1 MSNNPLLNA
10 VSAETGLTQ
19 EQLKPGN
26 PLISAVQRE
35 SGTYLNPGKGRQYGF
50 DGLDIAAGTVR
61 LTNTYTDPLESY
73 TSYGVARNAFID
85 WNDTRAQNQT
95 WGEQLGYGL
104 TKAGI
109 TAVGALAENTVGVV
123 GGLLNLAFGENHSYY
138 DNPVGRTIDDV
149 NNWARVNMPNYYTKQ
164 EEKAGL
170 VEGLGTMNFW
180 ADKFAN
186 GVGYTVG
193 SMATMWLGVG
203 EGAMLAKMANA
214 GRMGKIAQ
222 ATDKALDVTQDAAKF
237 GSKQFQA
244 YNAAKVVNAPYAPNF
259 AAGIDDGLTAMARR
273 ANIKTAAKHLSVG
286 LHMSLAEASVEARET
301 KNRFI
306 EEQKAKWEEENPGQE
321 MPADVEEGIVASGAA
336 AGNLTFS
343 INLPILATT
352 NMIMFGKMLQTGKP
366 ASESLT
372 YGIKKVDGKWI
383 EAIPEKGMARAFA
396 KANRLFGAPIKNSA
410 TEAFQEGA
418 QFTASEL
425 SRDYYSDKFADGVG
439 DMAESFSKALAN
451 TVGTKEGLESMLIG
465 ALVGGGTGMLGRLAG
480 ADKKFA
486 QEKTANTKKA
496 LDILNSG
503 SFAKVLENM
512 ENTENNLSL
521 VKDMNEAVQKG
532 EFTEAEKIRR
542 RIISNT
548 ANHYRKSGALDY
560 AMEQIDDLKQLDE
573 TEFKKRWGYD
583 VNKTLKEQTGM
594 EQAELIDDVKS
605 KMNRSIKRQEQVES
619 IIRAQQ
625 PSKAI
630 FSRILDSFETKEIRE
645 SKALES
651 SLRNMYAN
659 QLLYRLEN
667 VDSIDDLIKDKYQ
680 ELLEKAPALAQVPEE
695 DFDYMVKTGQIEIS
709 KDGNVTVKSTV
720 TGKKTDKLN
729 EKLKDILANKFAL
742 NPEDSKDFEKTID
755 GLGRLIMER
764 QAAIQSYNGL
774 RNNPEDLALL
784 VEAEVEKR
792 KLNDTYKKAQQAKST
807 IENAQS
813 TEELDLALPTGIS
826 AEDLALAKIRR
837 RELEEQEDILARG
850 YEKLTDDEFN
860 AIDEDK
866 LSPAEEVAYRRVKR
880 QKDIRDAANSKNIQ
894 IESPSPVSTDISY
907 DEVLSDIEARTF
919 GEIMISPDG
928 SAFIING
935 KSYYNLEDNL
945 LDAIVRDSDG
955 NIQGVRLT
963 DMSTGNVITWRFENV
978 SESSNPEVVEKENA
992 IIDSLSYVILLQASS
1007 IRADQTMSPA
1017 EAREELEPRVQAALE
1032 DAAVRE
1038 KFEENTEATQTEEE
1052 LAKNN
1057 LSKTAG
1063 LTDDQLRVQVETL
1076 KADLEEMNELLE
1088 LERQIAMEAGFTKKE
1103 FDADPQI
1110 KELREIKKRIS
1121 QLLNTKIKTLRS
1133 RKEAKKRNVLP
1144 DTDVNTENVVDETL
1158 SESEEDLILAGLE
1171 EEIKNLENELAPL
1184 TEVAKAY
1191 KDIID
1196 GKYGE
1201 NQDVAGA
1208 VVALKDTNK
1217 KIGVVKA
1224 KITKRRNKINEVNEK
1239 RQLEE
1244 LRQNRDAAERA
1255 GQPTEGQDPETK
1267 DINPGTATQEQGLA
1281 PISVDALELINQQLG
1296 MAAEVVREQEQKNI
1310 QNNIPVTE
1318 IAPQATSVVPTVETT
1333 IPVVRTAGES
1343 DVRLAKGEF
1352 LTNEEHHVV
1361 LNEDFMP
1368 MPNDLTQTVDGLPI
1382 IVDPGILGLPEFAA
1396 AGTTITFEVR
1406 EDTKWWT
1413 GQSPTLPEDKHWETV
1428 PIYATA
1434 INPTTGEK
1442 VYIALLQSANPAL
1455 APGEQGLD
1463 RRDIYNLYKQG
1474 LTPTATVITKRYN
1487 SSNFS
1492 NARTTGGQPVFSP
1505 FRPDGGVPTVM
1516 YVGIQK
1522 GTGKVLRL
1530 ATPGDTLIPGIES
1543 VNFDLSKLT
1552 PGQVVFPVRDP
1563 NGNPTMVVGNTRN
1576 VTPEVVTTVVDSI
1589 VKAEIPTASTLET
1602 LVGVNQLIS
1611 EQESGQYDMPSQAN
1625 EDVIDLKQAEGN
1637 NFMLVE
1643 TLLNGTQLVTFF
1655 SQTANAFVRLNMT
1668 ELKAGLSGG
1677 NPRFSFIEIGLNE
1690 KGYPAILPIPNDSV
1704 NRDDISSRLGEDFK
1718 QAMLNKKMQ
1727 VSQALLT
1734 ANEAFTSPIDN
1745 KTYPSYYDFLT
1756 SDTSLST
1763 AREEGVGSNAILTA
1777 DVITNN
1783 HGSVFYDVGLKVSN
1797 LSTVEKPTQVEEDLQ
1812 AKQVAI
1818 SFDEDYKSA
1827 LATIEPEAPVS
1838 DIERRRQLALKNIW
1852 GINKINRRTGES
1864 SITFNTRGAKDGIV
1878 FEQVST
1884 ENEMIDQIN
1893 AIYDALEEEAA
1904 TQVAPE
1910 ETVMEITG
1918 PQSTTDTY
1926 DILGQAPAPTAKPT
1940 QAAAATTNDLL
1951 SYVLSRPQS
1960 SVDAEAEAEQRAAEE
1975 ALRNPDLAE
1984 MVRRECNS

>member
-1 MSNNPLLNA
+1 
-10 VSAETGLTQ
+10 
-19 EQLKPGN
+19 
-26 PLISAVQRE
+26 
-35 SGTYLNPGKGRQYGF
+35 
-50 DGLDIAAGTVR
+50 
-61 LTNTYTDPLESY
+61 
-73 TSYGVARNAFID
+73 
-85 WNDTRAQNQT
+85 
-95 WGEQLGYGL
+95 
-104 TKAGI
+104 
-109 TAVGALAENTVGVV
+109 
-123 GGLLNLAFGENHSYY
+123 
-138 DNPVGRTIDDV
+138 
-149 NNWARVNMPNYYTKQ
+149 
-164 EEKAGL
+164 
-170 VEGLGTMNFW
+170 
-180 ADKFAN
+180 
-186 GVGYTVG
+186 
-193 SMATMWLGVG
+193 
-203 EGAMLAKMANA
+203 
-214 GRMGKIAQ
+214 
-222 ATDKALDVTQDAAKF
+222 
-237 GSKQFQA
+237 
-244 YNAAKVVNAPYAPNF
+244 
-259 AAGIDDGLTAMARR
+259 
-273 ANIKTAAKHLSVG
+273 
-286 LHMSLAEASVEARET
+286 
-301 KNRFI
+301 
-306 EEQKAKWEEENPGQE
+306 
-321 MPADVEEGIVASGAA
+321 
-336 AGNLTFS
+336 
-343 INLPILATT
+343 
-352 NMIMFGKMLQTGKP
+352 
-366 ASESLT
+366 
-372 YGIKKVDGKWI
+372 
-383 EAIPEKGMARAFA
+383 
-396 KANRLFGAPIKNSA
+396 
-410 TEAFQEGA
+410 
-418 QFTASEL
+418 
-425 SRDYYSDKFADGVG
+425 
-439 DMAESFSKALAN
+439 
-451 TVGTKEGLESMLIG
+451 
-465 ALVGGGTGMLGRLAG
+465 
-480 ADKKFA
+480 
-486 QEKTANTKKA
+486 
-496 LDILNSG
+496 
-503 SFAKVLENM
+503 M
-512 ENTENNLSL
+512 ENTERNLAL
-521 VKDMNEAVQKG
+521 VKDMDEAVQKG

-583 VNKTLKEQTGM
+583 ANKTLKEQTGM
-594 EQAELIDDVKS
+594 EQAELVDDVKS

-619 IIRAQQ
+619 IIRSQQ

-630 FSRILDSFETKEIRE
+630 FAKILDSFETKEIRE

-695 DFDYMVKTGQIEIS
+695 DFDYMVKTGQIEVS
-709 KDGNVTVKSTV
+709 KDGKVTVKPTV

-729 EKLKDILANKFAL
+729 EKLNDILANKFAL
-742 NPEDSKDFEKTID
+742 NPEDAVDFNKTID
-755 GLGRLIMER
+755 GLGLLMMER

-792 KLNDTYKKAQQAKST
+792 KLNDTYKKAQQAKSAIT
-807 IENAQS
+807 NAQS
-813 TEELDLALPTGIS
+813 TEELDLALPMGIP

-837 RELEEQEDILARG
+837 RELEEQEDIIARG

-860 AIDEDK
+860 AIDEDT

-894 IESPSPVSTDISY
+894 IESPSPVSTDVSY

-935 KSYYNLEDNL
+935 KSYYNLEDNPVS
-945 LDAIVRDSDG
+945 AIIKDEEG
-955 NIQGVRLT
+955 ITTGIRLT
-963 DMSTGNVITWRFENV
+963 DMSTGNVITWRLENV

-992 IIDSLSYVILLQASS
+992 IIDSLEYVILLQASS
-1007 IRADQTMSPA
+1007 IRADQTTSPA

-1144 DTDVNTENVVDETL
+1144 DTDINTENVVEETL

-1184 TEVAKAY
+1184 TEVATAY

-1208 VVALKDTNK
+1208 AVALKDTNK

-1255 GQPTEGQDPETK
+1255 GESTEGQEPEAK

-1296 MAAEVVREQEQKNI
+1296 MAAEVAREQEIKNEQTNTPI
-1310 QNNIPVTE
+1310 NEVGQQLQTNITTTVT
-1318 IAPQATSVVPTVETT
+1318 TT
-1333 IPVVRTAGES
+1333 DPVVRNVGEL
-1343 DVRLAKGEF
+1343 DVRLAKGEA
-1352 LTNEEHHVV
+1352 LTKDNKIVV
-1361 LNEDFMP
+1361 SEDLKAIPNDFMH
-1368 MPNDLTQTVDGLPI
+1368 TVDGVPI
-1382 IVDPGILGLPEFAA
+1382 VVNSGILGNPDFAA
-1396 AGTTITFEVR
+1396 AGSIITFEVR
-1406 EDTKWWT
+1406 EDTFWWT
-1413 GQSPTLPEDKHWETV
+1413 GEASNIPQENHWETV

-1434 INPTTGEK
+1434 IDPVTKEK
-1442 VYIALLQSANPAL
+1442 VYIQLLQSAKASL
-1455 APGEQGLD
+1455 SPGEQGLD
-1463 RRDIYNLYKQG
+1463 RQDIYNLYKQG
-1474 LTPTATVITKRYN
+1474 LTPIATVVTKRYN

-1505 FRPDGGVPTVM
+1505 FQPDGGVPTVM
-1516 YVGIQK
+1516 YVGVQK
-1522 GTGKVLRL
+1522 GTGKVLRM
-1530 ATPGDTLIPGIES
+1530 ATPGDNVIPGIES
-1543 VNFDLSKLT
+1543 VNFDLTKLT

-1589 VKAEIPTASTLET
+1589 VKAETPTASTLET

-1625 EDVIDLKQAEGN
+1625 EDIMDLKQAEGN

-1655 SQTANAFVRLNMT
+1655 SQTADAFVRVNMT

-1763 AREEGVGSNAILTA
+1763 TREEGVGSNAILTA

-1818 SFDEDYKSA
+1818 SFDEDYRSA
-1827 LATIEPEAPVS
+1827 LANIEPAAPVS

-1864 SITFNTRGAKDGIV
+1864 SITFDTRGAKDGILFRAV
-1878 FEQVST
+1878 AT
-1884 ENEMIDQIN
+1884 ESEMIDQIN
-1893 AIYDALEEEAA
+1893 DIYDALEEEAA
-1904 TQVAPE
+1904 TTQVAPE
-1910 ETVMEITG
+1910 ETVVEITG
-1918 PQSTTDTY
+1918 PQSTA
-1926 DILGQAPAPTAKPT
+1926 DIFDLWGQAPTPTAMPT

-1951 SYVLSRPQS
+1951 AYVQSRPQS
-1960 SVDAEAEAEQRAAEE
+1960 SVDTEAEAEQRAAEE
-1975 ALRNPDLAE
+1975 ALKNPDLAE
-1984 MVRRECNS
+1984 MIRRECNS